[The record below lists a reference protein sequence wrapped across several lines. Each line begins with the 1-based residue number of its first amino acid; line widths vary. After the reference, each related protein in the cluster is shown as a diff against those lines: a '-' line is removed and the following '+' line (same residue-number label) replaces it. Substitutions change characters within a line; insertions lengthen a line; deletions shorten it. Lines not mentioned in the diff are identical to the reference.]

1 MARSVYQVGTRVV
14 TPEAT
19 YDFDQPA
26 DASRFQEVFR
36 DVFAEEDRAVRS
48 LRVYNAHLEALLG
61 GANYESRGPVAAID
75 PAVDEI
81 PKKTVAATR

>member
-1 MARSVYQVGTRVV
+1 MV

-19 YDFDQPA
+19 YDFDHAA

-36 DVFAEEDRAVRS
+36 DVFAEDDRAVRS

-61 GANYESRGPVAAID
+61 GADYESRGPVAAID
-75 PAVDEI
+75 PDVDEI
-81 PKKTVAATR
+81 PKKTKAAVR

>member
-1 MARSVYQVGTRVV
+1 MARTVYLAGTRVV

-19 YDFDQPA
+19 YDFDEPA
-26 DASRFQEVFR
+26 DALRFERVFR

-61 GANYESRGPVAAID
+61 GADFNSRGPVAAID
-75 PAVDEI
+75 PGIDEI
-81 PKKTVAATR
+81 PKKTRAATR